1 MNNVGILESSVPLN
15 KYFCSSLSLLSKSN
29 TVYVIN
35 LAKDTDFEI

>member
-15 KYFCSSLSLLSKSN
+15 KYFCSSSLLSKSN

>member
-15 KYFCSSLSLLSKSN
+15 KYFCSSLLSKSN